1 MQRPHLTR
9 SATGVRRWR
18 AGETTLR
25 SCCCQRHAAQEATRQ
40 RLGTPPNEQGHPVR
54 PAAATGRGACTI
66 GGGRW
71 DNAWSHRQP
80 GCIGRC
86 RSRSHQPKPAGRI
99 PQRRRTRCAA
109 HSSLTTPVRHPAITS
124 AGETTAVVSPGSAS
138 LPLAASLAWLVG
150 VVLFG
155 PDWVPRAL
163 G

>member
-1 MQRPHLTR
+1 MPRPQLTPC
-9 SATGVRRWR
+9 ATGSFAHQRARPRCWR
-18 AGETTLR
+18 
-25 SCCCQRHAAQEATRQ
+25 CCCQRHAAQEATRQ

-54 PAAATGRGACTI
+54 PAAATGRGACII

-71 DNAWSHRQP
+71 DDAWSHRRP

-109 HSSLTTPVRHPAITS
+109 RSSLTTPVRHPAITS

-138 LPLAASLAWLVG
+138 LPLAESSLAWSVG
-150 VVLFG
+150 VMLFG
-155 PDWVPRAL
+155 PD
-163 G
+163 